1 MATFVLTLRYSGNE
15 VGYMVRGD
23 CKAGPDTRLLFCT
36 YGVLLRRLQNDEDLA
51 SIDYIGAVCVF
62 ILFES

>member
-1 MATFVLTLRYSGNE
+1 
-15 VGYMVRGD
+15 MVRGD